1 MNKPMSMRLVCWMHQ
16 KRFDYDNK
24 VGILTLFSRHNFI
37 YSGGEQSNFHYCMMP
52 RAQIW
57 KFSFHS
63 ATVCGLAAFYIKYD
77 RVMWSVRQNLPKKKY
92 LLSER
97 EGQQPKTMTNAQR
110 IDKNWTNQK
119 KKLNQNHFSL
129 SASAL
134 ACWSILILFATF
146 CQTGTD
152 GSY

>member
-1 MNKPMSMRLVCWMHQ
+1 MVLLLISLSWNQNVKLGPLNSCACTDVDALSWYVECTK

-37 YSGGEQSNFHYCMMP
+37 YSGGAQSNFHYCMMP

-77 RVMWSVRQNLPKKKY
+77 RVMWSVRQNVHTQKY
-92 LLSER
+92 LPSER
-97 EGQQPKTMTNAQR
+97 EDQQPRTMTNAQR
-110 IDKNWTNQK
+110 IDE
-119 KKLNQNHFSL
+119 KLNKNRKKN
-129 SASAL
+129 
-134 ACWSILILFATF
+134 
-146 CQTGTD
+146 
-152 GSY
+152 